1 MSPRKFLALIGGIV
15 RELVEVEVTFVTF
28 TLKGAAASPVVVV
41 KEKVESVEFDTATT
55 SVIRMDDAKLYTV
68 LGSVATTKATLSAA

>member
-1 MSPRKFLALIGGIV
+1 LSSRKFLALIGGIV

>member
-1 MSPRKFLALIGGIV
+1 MSSRKFLALIGGIV